1 MLSETSLYFL
11 GRKLHQLRL
20 QEAIPEPKRE
30 IPMTVQQLGVEL
42 GGGLQNILRVL
53 KAATPAERE
62 FWAKWYHHAQA
73 DVRSLANQYR
83 IPFDLAAAAV
93 AAMSP
98 GSKWKTNLD
107 SADKLFALVRQNP
120 GASVETL
127 YTKATK
133 LKEIAAY
140 NSEQAADTSGGIASY
155 GDNIKKALIVLLT
168 GNTRVIQTRK
178 VWVFYRG
185 LVDPDG
191 VQTEIE
197 DGSIDE
203 KTRKMLNRKTTV
215 DGHAINVW
223 RGFKQPLDSLASVP
237 EALFDQIERDYQE
250 ASRITGLST
259 RAVQAITWYVWKYTE
274 DPPPAPQLS
283 FLAPVPGGGEEL
295 HTQELNPYEYRK
307 MLSMATSGKLA
318 PGVTLHRAERGPSG
332 QWVWQSY
339 TPKYGEQ
346 PLNPTLS
353 GPARVPEPKPKG
365 LTKLQ
370 LAQQQQKTKSW
381 EQKKPS

>member
-1 MLSETSLYFL
+1 
-11 GRKLHQLRL
+11 
-20 QEAIPEPKRE
+20 
-30 IPMTVQQLGVEL
+30 MTVQQLGVEL

-53 KAATPAERE
+53 RAATPAERE
-62 FWAKWYHHAQA
+62 FWAKWYHYAQN
-73 DVRSLANQYR
+73 DVKELANRYR

-98 GSKWKTNLD
+98 GSKWKTNLS

-120 GASVETL
+120 GAPVEML
-127 YTKATK
+127 YNKATK

-140 NSEQAADTSGGIASY
+140 NSEQTADTSGGIASY

-178 VWVFYRG
+178 VWVFYQG

-191 VQTEIE
+191 VRAEIE

-223 RGFKQPLDSLASVP
+223 RGFKQPLDALAHVP

-250 ASRITGLST
+250 AARITGLST

-283 FLAPVPGGGEEL
+283 FLAPIPGGGEEW
-295 HTQELNPYEYRK
+295 HTQELNPHEYRK
-307 MLSMATSGKLA
+307 IVAMAVKGELS
-318 PGVTLHRAERGPSG
+318 PGAKLHRAERSPTG
-332 QWVWQSY
+332 QWQWHTY
-339 TPKYGEQ
+339 DPRYGGP

-353 GPARVPEPKPKG
+353 GPAFVPEPKPKG
-365 LTKLQ
+365 LSKEQ
-370 LAQQQQKTKSW
+370 QAVQQQKIAAW
-381 EQKKPS
+381 EKKKLG